1 PMTINALPAGGIE
14 FDGTSWVTLADG
26 TYPLITLPESSEV
39 MDKAKWDAAVSITN
53 KPVNV
58 TVVYAAHTYSIT
70 VAAITA
76 PELTLMMIGDSITEG
91 ESTANS
97 YRHDLWDLLTVA
109 GYNIQ
114 TVGVRNGTHDGA
126 VTTEKWSYHN
136 AFYSAR
142 ILPTG
147 GAMGQRMSLDAELEV
162 CGYPD
167 VITVLMGANDVV
179 DYGNSEDG
187 RTRLFNVWSD
197 YVSRLATL
205 RPNSQIL
212 VSTVLPYKS
221 THGKPT
227 WVNPFNEKLRTA
239 WGAGATKAEP
249 FASHPNVTLVDLYTT
264 AGLVDADFI
273 DQVHPNVAGCAK
285 VAAGW
290 STAIQAVLNKD
301 TGLNGN
307 RIPIRAFNAE
317 PTKLSVTF
325 NKPFTADEETA
336 LITTPMTATLSGA
349 DALPTLSTPVL
360 SSDKRSVTFTAS
372 AELPTLT
379 ALTVTLANVPAIDSA
394 KNTIVFTALG
404 SGAAKNVPAAF
415 RNGFLHRKTLAIG
428 ENDRY
433 HTTAPN
439 YVDGTDAATAVS
451 AVKRVAYYM
460 ELQRAGE
467 PVQFV
472 WASMDAFDPNE
483 VKLGVPTKHAAS
495 ATGKHQAVVNGLQV
509 YGNRGNFANTSDTES
524 GVKGFIEF
532 TPYSYAPASS
542 SVASAPAGLGA
553 VYDWND
559 TLNADGEHGCMQV
572 MQILPGDAY
581 AKAEVLFA
589 LNRFTASGT
598 ANNVEIGIGSFSTH
612 LKNNGTALSAT
623 LDYTNMTSSGIESL
637 MASAYTVR
645 KLEIWVVPAEELTW
659 DPAKTEGNWNK
670 TESSWSNSK
679 TFADG
684 NAVKFD
690 TLTGATAATVT
701 VTEAVAP
708 SGLTVA
714 SNSYTFGM
722 TGTGAITAEIVDV
735 ASGANAIFNAPL
747 NVSNATTVNG
757 TLTATG
763 GTFSGATTIAA
774 NGALTTTGAST
785 FSTTPVVN
793 GTLSVDSLATLP
805 ATPTG
810 AGTFVHTAGTRSLS
824 ISSTVLHKYDV
835 QGGTLTLNG
844 SFGNAGTASNAPSLT
859 VANGATLVWNGKD
872 MVGWTNPNTTQ
883 IATVAGTLKLSDAG
897 TNETFSGKIT
907 LQGTGE
913 LKNSKTANKFM
924 LYNSAIVEADTNA
937 MATITG
943 TYAIKIATGTP
954 QLNVKEGATLTV
966 SAPLRV
972 ETNFTIN
979 TAANATLN
987 VTQPF
992 HIVYSGS
999 RTVTKNGTGT
1009 LNLLNGLSDSGALTS
1024 AAGTCHMLYS

>member
-1 PMTINALPAGGIE
+1 
-14 FDGTSWVTLADG
+14 
-26 TYPLITLPESSEV
+26 
-39 MDKAKWDAAVSITN
+39 
-53 KPVNV
+53 
-58 TVVYAAHTYSIT
+58 
-70 VAAITA
+70 
-76 PELTLMMIGDSITEG
+76 
-91 ESTANS
+91 
-97 YRHDLWDLLTVA
+97 
-109 GYNIQ
+109 
-114 TVGVRNGTHDGA
+114 
-126 VTTEKWSYHN
+126 
-136 AFYSAR
+136 
-142 ILPTG
+142 
-147 GAMGQRMSLDAELEV
+147 
-162 CGYPD
+162 
-167 VITVLMGANDVV
+167 
-179 DYGNSEDG
+179 
-187 RTRLFNVWSD
+187 
-197 YVSRLATL
+197 
-205 RPNSQIL
+205 
-212 VSTVLPYKS
+212 
-221 THGKPT
+221 
-227 WVNPFNEKLRTA
+227 
-239 WGAGATKAEP
+239 
-249 FASHPNVTLVDLYTT
+249 
-264 AGLVDADFI
+264 
-273 DQVHPNVAGCAK
+273 
-285 VAAGW
+285 
-290 STAIQAVLNKD
+290 
-301 TGLNGN
+301 
-307 RIPIRAFNAE
+307 
-317 PTKLSVTF
+317 
-325 NKPFTADEETA
+325 
-336 LITTPMTATLSGA
+336 
-349 DALPTLSTPVL
+349 
-360 SSDKRSVTFTAS
+360 
-372 AELPTLT
+372 LT

-793 GTLSVDSLATLP
+793 GTLSVDSSATLP

-859 VANGATLVWNGKD
+859 VANGATLVLNGAD
-872 MVGWTNPNTTQ
+872 IGGWGQPNSAQ
-883 IATVAGTLKLSDAG
+883 IATVAGTLELTSADA
-897 TNETFSGKIT
+897 NETFSGKIT

-937 MATITG
+937 KATITG
-943 TYAIKIATGTP
+943 TYAIKIANGTP

-1009 LNLLNGLSDSGALTS
+1009 LNLLNGLSDYGALTI
-1024 AAGTCHMLYS
+1024 AAGTCNMLYSGNKGADGPLTIADGATLNVSGGLSRYNATLAVNGRLQGEGMITNNNHTGAQAKIEIGSTGSIEVAKGKTLTLLPGSGKTVTFASGATLVVRGGTLAVAAITLPPSGTITLSVPAGVIIPNGGVAILTSTADLPSNAVSKFAVPTGYVLKARADNKTLELFNAVTIDVPAGEPSQFSDDATKQILASVSAFSSVRNITEVTVKTSLGTAVTTVDTVNAVLGCFEGVASVAVTGTTATVAIVYDFGISALAPTVGEPTSATVTCQVQGANGAAATFADGVIVGLQTTDGTPATIEGVNEVSRTGGTVILTVPLANIKNKAFRAVATKPDPAL